1 MRGRPKNLSTIAEDI
16 LDGSCV
22 QNASF
27 SRTSATGVT
36 ETVTVTKSMGKV
48 KILSSVKREGNTGEV
63 VAARRYGN
71 APETYNGMPLQGYYD
86 IGAEMVPFYGSD
98 AAYQKLKNL

>member
-1 MRGRPKNLSTIAEDI
+1 MRGRPKNLSTIASDM
-16 LDGSCV
+16 LDASCV

-27 SRTSATGVT
+27 SRANTHGVI
-36 ETVTVTKSMGKV
+36 ETVVTTKSMGKV
-48 KILSSVKREGNTGEV
+48 KILSSVKDEGTTGEV

-86 IGAEMVPFYGSD
+86 IGAEMVPFYGSES
-98 AAYQKLKNL
+98 AYQKLKNL